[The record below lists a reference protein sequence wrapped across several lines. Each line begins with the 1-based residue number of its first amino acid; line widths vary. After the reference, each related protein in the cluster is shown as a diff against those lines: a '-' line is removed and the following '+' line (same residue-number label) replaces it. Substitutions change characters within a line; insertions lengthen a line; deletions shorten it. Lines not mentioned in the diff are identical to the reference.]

1 MLENAQNTSA
11 RVARARHNHAS
22 RAGFTLIELLV
33 VIAIIGILASML
45 LPALGKAK
53 HRARSTKCINN
64 MRQLGTAFL
73 TYAHD
78 NQDRFVDLNRN
89 AYTVNNAGNWWFDIL
104 SQLNY
109 LPGENN
115 AAANNPVWRCP
126 DVLQTDIGWGLGYGP
141 LESRIIRYAYQ
152 GAGPVNG
159 TPLGSRHV
167 HEILRPSSIWL
178 MGDTGRPK
186 GPTEADVPKS
196 GYTTEI
202 VTFPPANWV
211 IGATSDKRPACRHYN
226 NTGNVVF
233 VDGHTETWSYTDFQS
248 NKGDIFGVNSL

>member
-1 MLENAQNTSA
+1 MFMEELCFSRRT
-11 RVARARHNHAS
+11 RVNHATA
-22 RAGFTLIELLV
+22 RGFTLIELLV

-53 HRARSTKCINN
+53 SRARSTKCINN

-89 AYTVNNAGNWWFDIL
+89 AYQVNNNANWWFDIL
-104 SQLNY
+104 SQGNY

-115 AAANNPVWRCP
+115 VAASNPIWRCP

-141 LESRIIRYAYQ
+141 LESRIIRYAYNQ
-152 GAGPVNG
+152 AAGPVNG
-159 TPLGSRHV
+159 APLGSRHV
-167 HEILRPSSIWL
+167 HEVLRPSSIWL

-186 GPTEADVPKS
+186 GPTEADVPS
-196 GYTTEI
+196 NGYTTEI
-202 VTFPPANWV
+202 VTFPPSAWIMGTSAN
-211 IGATSDKRPACRHYN
+211 KRPACRHYN

-233 VDGHTETWSYTDFQS
+233 VDGHTETWSYTDFLS